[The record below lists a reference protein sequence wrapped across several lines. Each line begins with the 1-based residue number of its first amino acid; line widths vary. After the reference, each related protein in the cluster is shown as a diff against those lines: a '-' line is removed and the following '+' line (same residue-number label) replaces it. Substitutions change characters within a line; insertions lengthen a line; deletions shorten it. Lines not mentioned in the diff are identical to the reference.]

1 MSSSAE
7 VAGVPIDK
15 ADKEMFGPDDGGPI
29 TKVDL
34 AKYYSDVAEVMLP
47 HTRDRPISM
56 QRFPDG
62 IAAESFYEKKYP
74 DHFLTSSKQ

>member
-34 AKYYSDVAEVMLP
+34 AKYYFGHRRGDAAP
-47 HTRDRPISM
+47 HPRPPH
-56 QRFPDG
+56 FD
-62 IAAESFYEKKYP
+62 AAVSRRNRRGVV
-74 DHFLTSSKQ
+74 L